1 MREDIRVILTC
12 IDENNKEILRL
23 RDWVSHLDSSQPE
36 FLNEALDYLSS
47 LILQIS
53 ANSHDFLGYYYLFLG
68 CILYEKGEYKNVIE
82 YLSKVYF
89 HLWESPINKSLVF
102 WLLGLCHLRLHNPP
116 EAREKLQ
123 SASDL
128 LSQNTRGVGKYQYE
142 QESKNKPIK
151 EQIDKLIKNS
161 QNDDTYLFSDII
173 YWLEVPQDKIW
184 HEWQDAIYNMNTDA
198 PYLRVDE
205 QIQRLTRFVDAQEPN
220 QFVGIGCTY
229 LFLAECYRLENL
241 SKKQQAITQVSKN
254 ALAAVECFRVH
265 KFNQAIACWYIAALY
280 YKTGNTAESQKHS
293 EKAQNL
299 FKAIVVSANYKN
311 HNLRQRA
318 EEAKKVFDRWR
329 SGVQAPPKIAHTIGN
344 LFSQKKDKSQKDSEP
359 KLTTR
364 GFTPKDFSI
373 SEPISDKKPDIRH
386 IIIPIDIGALRE
398 KAYQAHLLDHE
409 TFKNLEDYNRVSL
422 LGNTEQKTSVQPK
435 PEKRL
440 IVRPFPIY
448 GQVSAGP
455 NGESMLTPDHAL
467 GASSEVYNDMICNIE
482 GKTHKIQFVPPFAG
496 NFLSHKKYGWLK
508 VKGHSMNKAR
518 PLSINPN
525 DYILFCENHNIE
537 TCVNKIV
544 IAQAPEIEGY
554 PPRTM
559 VKRLLSIFD
568 TNLYKYKFWLHSESS
583 LKNDPVT
590 NASYEKDVEIE
601 NEYQIIGEVLAVAS
615 AMK

>member
-1 MREDIRVILTC
+1 
-12 IDENNKEILRL
+12 
-23 RDWVSHLDSSQPE
+23 
-36 FLNEALDYLSS
+36 
-47 LILQIS
+47 
-53 ANSHDFLGYYYLFLG
+53 
-68 CILYEKGEYKNVIE
+68 
-82 YLSKVYF
+82 
-89 HLWESPINKSLVF
+89 
-102 WLLGLCHLRLHNPP
+102 
-116 EAREKLQ
+116 
-123 SASDL
+123 
-128 LSQNTRGVGKYQYE
+128 
-142 QESKNKPIK
+142 
-151 EQIDKLIKNS
+151 
-161 QNDDTYLFSDII
+161 
-173 YWLEVPQDKIW
+173 
-184 HEWQDAIYNMNTDA
+184 
-198 PYLRVDE
+198 
-205 QIQRLTRFVDAQEPN
+205 
-220 QFVGIGCTY
+220 
-229 LFLAECYRLENL
+229 
-241 SKKQQAITQVSKN
+241 
-254 ALAAVECFRVH
+254 
-265 KFNQAIACWYIAALY
+265 
-280 YKTGNTAESQKHS
+280 
-293 EKAQNL
+293 
-299 FKAIVVSANYKN
+299 
-311 HNLRQRA
+311 
-318 EEAKKVFDRWR
+318 
-329 SGVQAPPKIAHTIGN
+329 
-344 LFSQKKDKSQKDSEP
+344 
-359 KLTTR
+359 
-364 GFTPKDFSI
+364 
-373 SEPISDKKPDIRH
+373 
-386 IIIPIDIGALRE
+386 
-398 KAYQAHLLDHE
+398 
-409 TFKNLEDYNRVSL
+409 L